1 MYAFYD
7 MYDPRPQQT
16 SVHHWGQAETV
27 FNINQFKGQYARIN
41 VSGLGWVIAQVLDF
55 NPGTQQV
62 DLNVFIQGRPNY
74 MKIHRRDLTGIVPLG
89 FQPPPELFGSGY
101 PGQGTYSGWGTQHSH
116 RLY

>member
-1 MYAFYD
+1 
-7 MYDPRPQQT
+7 
-16 SVHHWGQAETV
+16 
-27 FNINQFKGQYARIN
+27 
-41 VSGLGWVIAQVLDF
+41 
-55 NPGTQQV
+55 
-62 DLNVFIQGRPNY
+62 